1 MIRERV
7 IVHADLLVSGLDIG
21 GLKWRFANDER
32 VNDDTHRPSVHF
44 VAMAGLAFEDFRRD
58 IVGRAA
64 NGLLLL
70 ALELELGGET
80 EIAQLD
86 FQTFIKK

>member
-1 MIRERV
+1 
-7 IVHADLLVSGLDIG
+7 
-21 GLKWRFANDER
+21 
-32 VNDDTHRPSVHF
+32 
-44 VAMAGLAFEDFRRD
+44 MAGLAFKDFRRD

-64 NGLLLL
+64 NGLLFL
-70 ALELELGGET
+70 ALELELGGEA